1 MINKTL
7 NKYLD
12 HLQWAGVVCILAGHS
27 LNAMGNADP
36 YNIIAFL
43 IGMFFFIT
51 WAVIVKNPAQIV
63 VNFVSILIS
72 FFGLYRAFFG

>member
-1 MINKTL
+1 M
-7 NKYLD
+7 NKYLN

-27 LNAMGNADP
+27 LNAIGADP

-43 IGMFFFIT
+43 VGMFFFII
-51 WAVIVKNPAQIV
+51 WAVLVRNTAQIF